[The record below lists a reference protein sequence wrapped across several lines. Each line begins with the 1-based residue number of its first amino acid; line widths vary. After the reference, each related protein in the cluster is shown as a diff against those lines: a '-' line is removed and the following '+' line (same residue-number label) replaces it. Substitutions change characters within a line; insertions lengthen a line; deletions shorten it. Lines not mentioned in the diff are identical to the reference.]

1 MASHYS
7 TDAAPADNQAF
18 AQPFDETKAT
28 GRKGELRPDDAKLGD
43 HVVPVD
49 QALDGARGERFG
61 ETVDQSSAGRLGASE
76 EAVERLASEDK
87 EKSKKKPDD
96 SPDPDDEDDKLDDAL
111 DDSFPASD
119 PPPIRR
125 AKARTENKS
134 GNLS

>member
-18 AQPFDETKAT
+18 AQPFDETKAM

-43 HVVPVD
+43 TVVPVD

-61 ETVDQSSAGRLGASE
+61 ETVDQSSAGRLGASDE
-76 EAVERLASEDK
+76 TVERLASDKADKSKSK
-87 EKSKKKPDD
+87 EKTKEKPDD
-96 SPDPDDEDDKLDDAL
+96 SPDPDDEEDKLDDAL

-119 PPPIRR
+119 PPPIRPG
-125 AKARTENKS
+125 E
-134 GNLS
+134 G